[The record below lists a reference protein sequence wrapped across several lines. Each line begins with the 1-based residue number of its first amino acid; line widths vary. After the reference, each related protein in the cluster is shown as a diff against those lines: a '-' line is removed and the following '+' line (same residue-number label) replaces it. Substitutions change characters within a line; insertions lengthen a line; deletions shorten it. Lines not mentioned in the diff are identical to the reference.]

1 MKPQQIE
8 ALSFQI
14 IEKEAGN
21 HGFDETHW
29 PVVRRVIHTSAD
41 FEYIRTLRFGNDA
54 VKKGISAIE
63 NGCDIFTDTN
73 MARVGIR
80 TAEITR
86 FGGTVSCLMADPAVA
101 ARAAAEGTTRALA
114 AVDLVA
120 GRLDGAVYVVGNAPT
135 ALMRLVALIREGNPG
150 PALVIGLPVGFVN
163 AAESKQELLALD
175 IPYITNVGRKGGSNV
190 AAAVVNAL
198 AILAYE
204 KPVRG
209 TF

>member
-1 MKPQQIE
+1 MKPQEIE

-41 FEYIRTLRFGNDA
+41 FEYIRTIRFGNHA
-54 VKKGISAIE
+54 VEKGISAIQ
-63 NGCDIFTDTN
+63 NGCDIVTDTN

-80 TAEITR
+80 TKEIAH
-86 FGGTVSCLMADPAVA
+86 FGGTVSCLMTDPGVA
-101 ARAAAEGTTRALA
+101 KQAAAHGTTRALA
-114 AVDLVA
+114 AVDLAA
-120 GRLDGAVYVVGNAPT
+120 GRMGNAIYVVGNAPT
-135 ALMRLVALIREGNPG
+135 ALLRLIELIREGTAA

-163 AAESKQELLALD
+163 AAESKLELLVLD
-175 IPYITNVGRKGGSNV
+175 IPYITNEGRKGGSNV

-198 AILAYE
+198 AILAYDRAIRE
-204 KPVRG
+204 TR
-209 TF
+209 